1 MIRFARAFLHF
12 WADFLIGDR
21 LELFVGP
28 ILALLIAWLLGVVGT
43 YTIGAFVHV
52 LLIVAIILF
61 ILGVLGG
68 RRSQA

>member
-28 ILALLIAWLLGVVGT
+28 ILALLIAWLLVGAGLPGAVVGSLLFGAIAL
-43 YTIGAFVHV
+43 IGAVSV
-52 LLIVAIILF
+52 GLAA
-61 ILGVLGG
+61 
-68 RRSQA
+68 RR

>member
-28 ILALLIAWLLGVVGT
+28 ILALLIAWLLVGAGLPGAVVGSLLFGAIAL
-43 YTIGAFVHV
+43 IGAFSVG
-52 LLIVAIILF
+52 LVAS
-61 ILGVLGG
+61 
-68 RRSQA
+68 R

>member
-28 ILALLIAWLLGVVGT
+28 ILALLIAWLLVEAGLPGAVVGSLLFGAIAL
-43 YTIGAFVHV
+43 IGAVSV
-52 LLIVAIILF
+52 GLAA
-61 ILGVLGG
+61 
-68 RRSQA
+68 RR